1 MIAKRIMNQ
10 QSNRLIKKQQQQYR
24 RLLSSSASS
33 SSSSLLKLWNRPQE
47 ETTVTT
53 AVAAAAAAA
62 TCRFYTTNNN
72 DRTTSC
78 DSNNDHNNSN
88 TDINSNTNHG
98 TTFPIVGKSIP
109 TRKEQLRKLQTHY
122 NTPPTRRTATHN
134 DVLDVLIIGGGA
146 TGCGAALDASMRGLN
161 VALIEKGDFGTETSS
176 KSTKLIWAGIKYIAT
191 AISSLLRI
199 HNLIRPVAAITD
211 FQSELHMVLGAHK
224 ERRILLENNPHLTN
238 WVPIAIP
245 FDRWISNPP
254 PFGHPIFGLAPV
266 VMPLVM
272 KVYDGMGNF
281 CSPPSHIMTK
291 ARALRKFP
299 QLTNNIKYF
308 QIFYEGQHNDARTNT
323 CIALTAA
330 EEGAT
335 VVNYV
340 EMTKIIRLADKEPY
354 SKTPKKAIGV
364 MCRDTRD
371 PTSKE
376 FPVYA
381 KSIIFCGGPFT
392 DSMREMEPH
401 DSEDKQKYKPAV
413 AAGGGTHIVLPSYYC
428 PGGIGML
435 DINTS
440 DGRFLFFLP
449 WEGTTLVG
457 TTDRKG
463 DPATSYPGPPE
474 EEIQWLLEETSKYIA
489 SDITVR
495 RSDVLSAW
503 QGYRPLVSSDPHA
516 SSSDGNGDGESVS
529 RDHIISTNPD
539 TGITFI
545 TGGKWTTYREM
556 AEDVITK
563 VIKLHNLKPSTT
575 NKGTTTTTENRPL
588 RGGVGYTRNLPITLV
603 QEFGISE
610 DSANHLCR
618 TYGMN
623 ALDVC
628 RMVKPTTTTAS
639 KSISKWKL
647 IQKWNSTKEQQSS
660 WSPSIH
666 GKVLVTGF
674 PYLECEIPYIC
685 RNEMVCSVKDV
696 LTLRTRLAYLNKEAA
711 LYAAPKIADLM
722 SKELGWSK
730 IETKK
735 QLEEALEELSK
746 FGGSVPNDPS
756 YSDDNNKTT
765 ADNNKLT
772 NQFKFTTES
781 VKDGSPG
788 NGGGILG

>member
-1 MIAKRIMNQ
+1 M
-10 QSNRLIKKQQQQYR
+10 
-24 RLLSSSASS
+24 
-33 SSSSLLKLWNRPQE
+33 
-47 ETTVTT
+47 
-53 AVAAAAAAA
+53 
-62 TCRFYTTNNN
+62 
-72 DRTTSC
+72 
-78 DSNNDHNNSN
+78 
-88 TDINSNTNHG
+88 G
-98 TTFPIVGKSIP
+98 
-109 TRKEQLRKLQTHY
+109 
-122 NTPPTRRTATHN
+122 
-134 DVLDVLIIGGGA
+134 
-146 TGCGAALDASMRGLN
+146 ALDACTRGLST
-161 VALIEKGDFGTETSS
+161 ALIERSDFASETSARS
-176 KSTKLIWAGIKYIAT
+176 NKLIWAGIRYIGTSLAQ
-191 AISSLLRI
+191 LLRFR
-199 HNLIRPVAAITD
+199 NFTRPLAAIDD
-211 FQSELHMVLGAHK
+211 FIGEFNMVLGCHK
-224 ERRILLENNPHLTN
+224 ERKLIMENNPHLTN
-238 WVPIAIP
+238 WVPIAVP
-245 FDRWISNPP
+245 MRTWISWPP
-254 PFGHPIFGLAPV
+254 PLGHPLFALAPFT
-266 VMPLVM
+266 MPAVL
-272 KVYDGMGNF
+272 KFYDSLSGF
-281 CSPPSHIMTK
+281 SCPPSHVMGK
-291 ARALRKFP
+291 ARARRKFP
-299 QLTNNIKYF
+299 QLDQDFKYVSV
-308 QIFYEGQHNDARTNT
+308 FYEGQHNDARTAT
-323 CIALTAA
+323 CIALAAA

-335 VVNYV
+335 ITNHT
-340 EMTKIIRLADKEPY
+340 EMIGIVREGDLNDESTTLKKGEGIAVGAIVRDKI
-354 SKTPKKAIGV
+354 SG
-364 MCRDTRD
+364 
-371 PTSKE
+371 KE
-376 FPVYA
+376 FVVRA
-381 KSIIFCGGPFT
+381 RSIIFAGGPFT
-392 DSMREMEPH
+392 DGMRKMEDPK
-401 DSEDKQKYKPAV
+401 SKPAV
-413 AAGGGTHIVLPSYYC
+413 NGAAGTHIILPGYYS
-428 PGGIGML
+428 PDGFGLL

-516 SSSDGNGDGESVS
+516 SSSNGNGDGQSVS

-628 RMVKPTTTTAS
+628 RMVTPTTTTAS
-639 KSISKWKL
+639 KSTSKWKL

-660 WSPSIH
+660 WPPSIH

-765 ADNNKLT
+765 ADNNK
-772 NQFKFTTES
+772 
-781 VKDGSPG
+781 P
-788 NGGGILG
+788 